1 MAEYMKTLPVDYD
14 IKNAQEDYKL
24 WDSVHAKEVMA
35 HLVLLS
41 KWEPPGKREIERRKA
56 LAAKQA
62 LSEAANGETNEEKL
76 SKIEELNKLAKGMD
90 HLKKAIGMTRLSGL
104 ELFNYMRSTSFD
116 KQAINKWHK

>member
-24 WDSVHAKEVMA
+24 WDKVHAKEVMA

-41 KWEPPGKREIERRKA
+41 KWEPPGKREFDRRKI

-62 LSEAANGETNEEKL
+62 NAEIANGETNEEKL
-76 SKIEELNKLAKGMD
+76 SKMEELNKLAKGMD
-90 HLKKAIGMTRLSGL
+90 HWKKAKGMTRLSGL
-104 ELFNYMRSTSFD
+104 EMFNYMRSTSFD